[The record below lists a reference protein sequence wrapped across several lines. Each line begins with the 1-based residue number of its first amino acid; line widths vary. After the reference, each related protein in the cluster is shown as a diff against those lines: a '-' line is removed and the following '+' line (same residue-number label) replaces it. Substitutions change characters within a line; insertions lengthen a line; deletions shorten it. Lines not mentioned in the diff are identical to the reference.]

1 MNIFYTIFFT
11 GAISAIVATCDYYKP
26 TNSDKYIVIDTALH
40 NQQLRKLENRIQSQT
55 NRFEIFEKVVKDSL
69 KMK

>member
-1 MNIFYTIFFT
+1 MTIAIFFT